1 MDGSLVRTTRWLF
14 FPAKREQNWPI
25 MCLVRYF
32 FSCEIKWKSDWNRRD
47 SHSPTAAT
55 CFSSSQFAKKLTLRM
70 KIKLKDSS
78 PLAKLPIAKRKDK
91 NRFWKTKLLHTH
103 YTTRYIYRV
112 IQPIRSWP
120 TEPQKLALLSGS
132 NVVSERGILI
142 VDFLQ
147 WETNILTNCIIK
159 ICCTHWPA

>member
-1 MDGSLVRTTRWLF
+1 MIEIGEIHIAQRKYLYFFEIVQAWSLF
-14 FPAKREQNWPI
+14 F
-25 MCLVRYF
+25 C
-32 FSCEIKWKSDWNRRD
+32 FSDVTVKGFEIKFLSYYFETKLAD
-47 SHSPTAAT
+47 TAAT

-120 TEPQKLALLSGS
+120 TEPQKVALLSGR
-132 NVVSERGILI
+132 NVMLRANAVFWL
-142 VDFLQ
+142 
-147 WETNILTNCIIK
+147 
-159 ICCTHWPA
+159 

>member
-1 MDGSLVRTTRWLF
+1 MIEIGEIHIAQQKCLYFLFKNCSSLIALFLF
-14 FPAKREQNWPI
+14 FCCRVKG
-25 MCLVRYF
+25 F
-32 FSCEIKWKSDWNRRD
+32 EIKFLSYYFETKLAD
-47 SHSPTAAT
+47 TAAT

-120 TEPQKLALLSGS
+120 TEPQKVALLSGR
-132 NVVSERGILI
+132 NVMLRANAVFWL
-142 VDFLQ
+142 
-147 WETNILTNCIIK
+147 
-159 ICCTHWPA
+159 